1 MKDHNSDGGEGGSR
15 KAARQEG
22 LAAAA
27 QRAAQPSP
35 EAMQKLL
42 RQGDAIKTTTT
53 GEMTDETE
61 DGEGPAG
68 DLPEYVPTGEDRQ
81 IGEVYGDWVH
91 SNDGAHLSG
100 GVA

>member
-1 MKDHNSDGGEGGSR
+1 
-15 KAARQEG
+15 
-22 LAAAA
+22 
-27 QRAAQPSP
+27 
-35 EAMQKLL
+35 
-42 RQGDAIKTTTT
+42 
-53 GEMTDETE
+53 MTDETE

-81 IGEVYGDWVH
+81 IGEVYVDWVH